1 MELLK
6 YVSMMWRLRCCEM
19 HEETKSQINGLQD
32 VDKIITIIH
41 ESRTY
46 KPQREKYAKQSN
58 ILTFVISL
66 SKRTDTGGLEL
77 GKVTMQA
84 STAPS
89 SKRSLLPEY
98 DPGPPET
105 DVLPKVDTAD
115 WTKPERTHRTTPIGP
130 TKTQIAFRAY
140 FVSSNKTET

>member
-19 HEETKSQINGLQD
+19 HEETKLQINGIQD

-41 ESRTY
+41 EARKY
-46 KPQREKYAKQSN
+46 KPKRAKYAKQSN
-58 ILTFVISL
+58 ILTFVNSL
-66 SKRTDTGGLEL
+66 SKRTGTGDLEL
-77 GKVTMQA
+77 EKVTMQA

-98 DPGPPET
+98 DPGPPAA
-105 DVLPKVDTAD
+105 DLLPKVDTAG
-115 WTKPERTHRTTPIGP
+115 WTKPERT
-130 TKTQIAFRAY
+130 Q
-140 FVSSNKTET
+140 